1 MTTDSLPRQMGRCV
15 CSFVTPP
22 LEAERVEALTAFV
35 ARRKAEGGAPTDFL
49 SALPPHGDS
58 RMRLHAAVAA
68 MFFAFG
74 IGAGLWGGA
83 SGAIL
88 IRAGVDAA
96 TFGILLTVYTSAYLI
111 SMSAGGAV
119 AHRFGVD
126 RALSVSAILLGAAV
140 CALLDA
146 SSEAWVAIA
155 LIVAGFLGGIVDL
168 LMNAE
173 GARIERRLGRPI
185 LARLHAAASAGM
197 ALGAI
202 LGSLIAASAAP
213 WTAGLLAALVLALA
227 GVAYYRAA
235 RTDPVPSTAV
245 GSVGR
250 GGLSFA
256 PVLIGLGLLLGVSI
270 AAELAASLWSTL
282 LLHEEAPKLAAIS
295 GLGAAFFSGCQAA
308 PSAFNADV
316 QFALASAIFASSSL
330 RSLIAAP
337 LGFALVSVQAGFA
350 ASVAGFALIGVGTGP
365 IVPCGFALAARQ
377 SAAGPAVGLAS
388 ASLFSALSR
397 LPAPLMTGAVAQA
410 LSLPIAFGAFGLA
423 LAATAAAT
431 AIIAFVSRARRS
443 ARKA

>member
-1 MTTDSLPRQMGRCV
+1 
-15 CSFVTPP
+15 
-22 LEAERVEALTAFV
+22 
-35 ARRKAEGGAPTDFL
+35 
-49 SALPPHGDS
+49 
-58 RMRLHAAVAA
+58 

-88 IRAGVDAA
+88 IRAGVDAG
-96 TFGILLTVYTSAYLI
+96 TFGVLLTVYTGAYLI
-111 SMSAGGAV
+111 AMSAGGAV

-126 RALSVSAILLGAAV
+126 QALSVSAILFGAAL

-146 SSEAWVAIA
+146 SSETWVATA
-155 LIVAGFLGGIVDL
+155 LIVTGFLGGVVDL

-202 LGSLIAASAAP
+202 LGSLIAASATP
-213 WTAGLLAALVLALA
+213 WAAGILAALVLA
-227 GVAYYRAA
+227 GVAYHRAA
-235 RTDPVPSTAV
+235 QNDLPAPAPVGAW
-245 GSVGR
+245 GR
-250 GGLSFA
+250 SALSFA
-256 PVLIGLGLLLGVSI
+256 PALIGLGVVVGVSI

-282 LLHEEAPKLAAIS
+282 LLREEAPKLAAIS
-295 GLGAAFFSGCQAA
+295 GLGAAFFSACQAA
-308 PSAFNADV
+308 LRINADAIRLRV
-316 QFALASAIFASSSL
+316 SDLRIIVASFV
-330 RSLIAAP
+330 IAA
-337 LGFALVSVQAGFA
+337 LGFALVSAQAGFA

-397 LPAPLMTGAVAQA
+397 LPAPLATGAIAQA
-410 LSLPIAFGAFGLA
+410 MSLPIAFAAFAVA
-423 LAATAAAT
+423 LVTTAAAT
-431 AIIAFVSRARRS
+431 GAMAFTSRARR
-443 ARKA
+443 RKREA